1 MAQYT
6 LTLTTEEI
14 KTLQGLL
21 EEALTDVPNWL
32 QVATEKSLLE
42 KVMIAQMQ
50 DDPDNSYERNV
61 GIESRHGPFRSDDEI
76 PF

>member
-1 MAQYT
+1 MAEYT
-6 LTLTTEEI
+6 LKLTTEEI

-21 EEALTDVPNWL
+21 EESLTDVPNWL
-32 QVATEKSLLE
+32 QVQIEKSLLE
-42 KVMIAQMQ
+42 KIMVSQMQ
-50 DDPDNSYERNV
+50 DEPDNSYERNA